1 MFTPEALKPHLI
13 ERFAVDSSNI
23 KSVGYEGGVC
33 VVEFSSG
40 DVFAYGMPAAE
51 FEAFAAA
58 ESKGKYFAAH
68 IRGKVSGS
76 KLTGQCPKCGS
87 RPEFIGETCSDC
99 GAAKAVPVVSKRE
112 AKRLEERP

>member
-1 MFTPEALKPHLI
+1 MSANEALKPQTI

-23 KSVGYEGGVC
+23 KSIGYEGGVC

-40 DVFAYGMPAAE
+40 DIFAYTMPTEA
-51 FEAFAAA
+51 FESFAAA

-87 RPEFIGETCSDC
+87 APEFIGETCSDC
-99 GAAKAVPVVSKRE
+99 GTAKAVPVVSKRE
-112 AKRLEERP
+112 AKRMEGRP